1 MNAYQLPCCLLCLTW
16 PATFQFWIVYN
27 WLVYGTH
34 QPTHMAG
41 MKHEAAGIIWLQYKK
56 QLTTNYNLAEKLFM
70 NHDCVRLQAN
80 GKCVLV
86 VL

>member
-1 MNAYQLPCCLLCLTW
+1 
-16 PATFQFWIVYN
+16 
-27 WLVYGTH
+27 
-34 QPTHMAG
+34 MAG